1 MDMQRK
7 GGKET
12 KQWLLL
18 ILEITIAKDFFK
30 RIKSVYI
37 VVK

>member
-12 KQWLLL
+12 KQWL
-18 ILEITIAKDFFK
+18 ILEMTIAKDFFK